1 MLNDRVTIVSQE
13 RLAPGIEKITLLA
26 PEIARA
32 AAPGQF
38 VNLYSDEKDKLLPRP
53 ISICEVDPERGLLI
67 LIYAVVGKGTAEM
80 AAKQAGDTMRVLGP
94 LGKGFPLEEAERAE
108 EVLVVGG
115 GLGMPP
121 LLYLCRRLSELG
133 VCRDKLKI
141 FLGFRS
147 EAWMGEEFAP
157 YGTGFMASD
166 DGATGFKGNA
176 VQCLQLHVQQKSQ
189 NQSAAR
195 VLYTCGPLPM
205 MEAIQTAFMDDPNM
219 SLWFSLEERMGCG
232 FGACAGCP
240 AQLRMPDGSIKR
252 EGVCKLGPVFPGKA
266 VVFHE

>member
-94 LGKGFPLEEAERAE
+94 LGKGFPL
-108 EVLVVGG
+108 
-115 GLGMPP
+115 
-121 LLYLCRRLSELG
+121 
-133 VCRDKLKI
+133 
-141 FLGFRS
+141 
-147 EAWMGEEFAP
+147 
-157 YGTGFMASD
+157 
-166 DGATGFKGNA
+166 
-176 VQCLQLHVQQKSQ
+176 
-189 NQSAAR
+189 
-195 VLYTCGPLPM
+195 
-205 MEAIQTAFMDDPNM
+205 
-219 SLWFSLEERMGCG
+219 
-232 FGACAGCP
+232 
-240 AQLRMPDGSIKR
+240 
-252 EGVCKLGPVFPGKA
+252 
-266 VVFHE
+266 